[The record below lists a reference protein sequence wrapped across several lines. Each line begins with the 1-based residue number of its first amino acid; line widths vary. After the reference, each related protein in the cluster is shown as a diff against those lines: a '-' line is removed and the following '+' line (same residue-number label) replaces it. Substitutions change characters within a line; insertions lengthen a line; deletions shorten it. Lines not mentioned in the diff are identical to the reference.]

1 MIHKKIKIRKAINHL
16 AKFMFLLATLLT
28 LSVLG
33 ILLCQIF
40 LDGKEYV
47 TLDFIT
53 SFPSR
58 FYEKS
63 GIWAAIWGTIWVM
76 AVTIPLSF
84 MIGVGTAIYLE
95 EYAKKTMFATFIQ
108 MNIAN
113 LAGVPS
119 IVFGLLGLTIFV
131 RFMGWGQS
139 VLSGGLTMTL
149 VVLPIIVVAAQEAIK
164 TVPKELKE
172 ASFAMGATK
181 WQTTIHVVLPAALP
195 GILTGTILAISRAI
209 GETAPLLVI
218 GAMAYVAFVPDGL
231 LSAFTVLPIQ
241 IFNWTTRPQEE
252 FHGLAAAGII
262 VLMIILFIMN
272 GLAIWL
278 RNKFQNT
285 SRK

>member
-1 MIHKKIKIRKAINHL
+1 MIHKKVKRRKAINHL

>member
-1 MIHKKIKIRKAINHL
+1 MIHKKVKRRKAINHL
-16 AKFMFLLATLLT
+16 AKFMFLLVTLLT

-33 ILLCQIF
+33 ILLCQIL